1 MNQITPRSSTPESLP
16 PTLKPNFFHG
26 SAMPHCSSL
35 RDGSCHLPSSP
46 RSDASALR
54 GQIWPPGGGT
64 AGGGTAAGGAWSR
77 PQSQEP
83 RWPGAPKDWKE
94 GARRWRLH
102 PEGRGALRLD
112 SLGPRPKAG
121 QTGGDGAH
129 LAPTRRCL
137 NMFNPNLA
145 CKARISK
152 VLNQKP
158 VLSVNLVNH
167 TEKLNSRI
175 PVPRTEA

>member
-1 MNQITPRSSTPESLP
+1 
-16 PTLKPNFFHG
+16 
-26 SAMPHCSSL
+26 MPHCSSL
-35 RDGSCHLPSSP
+35 RDGSCLLPPSP
-46 RSDASALR
+46 RLDASA
-54 GQIWPPGGGT
+54 PGGRRGPP
-64 AGGGTAAGGAWSR
+64 GGGTAAGGAWSR
-77 PQSQEP
+77 PRSQGQP
-83 RWPGAPKDWKE
+83 WPGRPKME
-94 GARRWRLH
+94 RRGSSLEAS
-102 PEGRGALRLD
+102 PGGRGALRLD